1 MTTTRKVNWLGAFKD
16 FCHSGLSRA
25 KYVAS
30 QRFKAFYTGKC
41 PGYSTLCMHFKR
53 LADSMPTT
61 PEVMVPQSLPT
72 TVTVTKLSA
81 NAIRTAMKARSAGNH
96 TSFIRQQSVDRPVA
110 IHLSNGS
117 RIEFSSPSPELFA
130 LQALF
135 AQTGDRL

>member
-1 MTTTRKVNWLGAFKD
+1 MTTIRKVNWLGAFKD

-41 PGYSTLCMHFKR
+41 PGYSTLCMHFKK
-53 LADSMPTT
+53 LADSTPTT
-61 PEVMVPQSLPT
+61 EVTVPQSSPT
-72 TVTVTKLSA
+72 TVSVTKLSA
-81 NAIRTAMKARSAGNH
+81 NAIRTAMETRSAGSR
-96 TSFIRQQSVDRPVA
+96 TSFFRRQSIARPVA

-135 AQTGDRL
+135 AQTGARS